1 MGDVAATV
9 DQHSDLASD
18 LATQLRKL
26 PCEVVVEEHVRVE
39 SSTEEAFELLDLV
52 GLQTAGV
59 AKDLDCGLLAAGIG
73 SGPKTLA
80 LTSKICTGSVGS
92 PHPSGIEN
100 RGPEGP
106 TGCQSRS
113 LPYLAFSTIVC
124 AMESDGR
131 DGGDRAL
138 GRMLNACR
146 RNPAAICVGSASL
159 IIVFAWR
166 QFLLG
171 HHSPFTMDIRHYHH
185 PVTRA
190 LVHALREGRLPLWTD
205 SNYFGFPLLVD
216 PQTAAWYPPTL
227 LIAGLGPHFGYVA
240 FLVLHALLAAF
251 GMLGLMRAHGV
262 GWSSAWATGLCVALS
277 GYFAHETQHPGL
289 FAILCWVPCFLW
301 ASHRVFERPTPTR
314 IAAAGLCV
322 AMMVFAGTL
331 QVLFGVII
339 LYGFYGMGLVL
350 DAVPVRGLRD
360 TLRASGIVVLAQL
373 LGAGLAAVVLLP
385 ALMHLPQTARSL
397 GMTYEFAAMGSIAP
411 LELLG
416 MFING
421 AAVRPGVGLAAEEL
435 GNSYYLGSL
444 SLVLAIVGL
453 AGTNRSKG
461 QSSGQSKLAIGLAI
475 GVAVLLLIALGEH
488 SGLHSLLYSAYPQ
501 IVGGLRGVGRAL
513 GPAAIAIAILAG
525 LGLQALG
532 DPDRWLQRLLVG
544 LLALALAGYGISF
557 AAAPESRSGNA
568 IGSALV
574 LLLALGLATVPLL
587 SDRLLGSR
595 IVNRIRAL
603 GGRDGEGEF
612 AGVVRRGV
620 VALAVLDLVAFGTL
634 DGVLAKTPPPPEP
647 QQVQDA
653 IGELDEIADGKFG
666 RPGERLMLHGFG
678 PLNLPLL
685 QGFDG
690 VGGYNPLVMLRYLDL
705 VHLINN
711 ARLFP
716 RTPIDRFVSGAKPQ
730 RFESALFDAT
740 SVRYVISNKPD
751 AVRGLR
757 LLERYTG
764 TPLGELGASLY
775 ENEAALPRAYL
786 AYRTHRSTGDHD
798 LARLLGPYF
807 EGRRATV
814 VEGVGPLLDGL
825 PTIMAVEG
833 TQESPEA
840 WDFDVS
846 PKHPAILVV
855 TDTWY
860 PGWRAWVDGVE
871 SPVFRVNALF
881 RGVSVPLGSQRVEMR
896 FDPWTFRVGG
906 GISTAAL
913 FVLAALLGV
922 GVTRGNR
929 RVRPHGSPKK

>member
-1 MGDVAATV
+1 M
-9 DQHSDLASD
+9 
-18 LATQLRKL
+18 
-26 PCEVVVEEHVRVE
+26 PC
-39 SSTEEAFELLDLV
+39 
-52 GLQTAGV
+52 
-59 AKDLDCGLLAAGIG
+59 
-73 SGPKTLA
+73 P
-80 LTSKICTGSVGS
+80 
-92 PHPSGIEN
+92 
-100 RGPEGP
+100 
-106 TGCQSRS
+106 
-113 LPYLAFSTIVC
+113 AFSTIVC
-124 AMESDGR
+124 VVESDGG
-131 DGGDRAL
+131 DGGDRVF

-146 RNPAAICVGSASL
+146 RNPVATCLASSSL
-159 IIVFAWR
+159 IIAFAWR

-205 SNYFGFPLLVD
+205 ATYFGFPLLVD
-216 PQTAAWYPPTL
+216 PQTAVWYPATL
-227 LIAGLGPHFGYVA
+227 LIAGLGPHVGYIV

-262 GWSSAWATGLCVALS
+262 GWSTAWATGLCVALS

-301 ASHRVFERPTPTR
+301 ASHQVFQAAKPARV
-314 IAAAGLCV
+314 AAAAICV

-339 LYGFYGMGLVL
+339 LYGFYGVGLML
-350 DAVPVRGLRD
+350 DAIPVRGLRN

-385 ALMHLPQTARSL
+385 AVMHLPQTARSL

-421 AAVRPGVGLAAEEL
+421 VAVRSGVGPAAEAP

-453 AGTNRSKG
+453 TRAVQRKE
-461 QSSGQSKLAIGLAI
+461 QRKLAIGLAI
-475 GVAVLLLIALGEH
+475 GIAVLLLIALGQH
-488 SGLHSLLYSAYPQ
+488 SGLHSLLYSWYPH

-513 GPAAIAIAILAG
+513 GPAAIAIAILMG

-532 DPDRWLQRLLVG
+532 DPDRSLQRLMLG
-544 LLALALAGYGISF
+544 LLAAVLAGYAVLF
-557 AAAPESRSGNA
+557 VAAPESVSGKA
-568 IGSALV
+568 VGSALV
-574 LLLALGLATVPLL
+574 VSMALVLSTLPLL
-587 SDRLLGSR
+587 SRRLAGSR
-595 IVNRIRAL
+595 VANRIRAL
-603 GGRDGEGEF
+603 GGRDGDGEF
-612 AGVVRRGV
+612 AHGVRRGV
-620 VALAVLDLVAFGTL
+620 IALAVLDLVAFGTL
-634 DGVLAKTPPPPEP
+634 DSVLATRPQPPER
-647 QQVQDA
+647 QAVQDA
-653 IGELDEIADGKFG
+653 IAELDEIADGKFG

-685 QGFDG
+685 QGLDG

-705 VHLINN
+705 VNLINN
-711 ARLFP
+711 ARLHP

-740 SVRYVISNKPD
+740 SVRYVISNKPA

-757 LLERYTG
+757 LLKRYSG
-764 TPLGELGASLY
+764 TPLGKLGASLY
-775 ENEAALPRAYL
+775 ENEDALPRAYL
-786 AYRTHRSTGDHD
+786 AYRTQQAIGDHD
-798 LARLLGPYF
+798 LARLLGPNF
-807 EGRRATV
+807 EGRRASV
-814 VEGVGPLLDGL
+814 VEGAGPLLDGL
-825 PTIMAVEG
+825 PYISAVERIK
-833 TQESPEA
+833 QSPEV
-840 WDFDVS
+840 WHFDVA
-846 PKHPAILVV
+846 PEDPAILVV

-871 SPVFRVNALF
+871 SPVFRVNGLF
-881 RGVSVPLGSQRVEMR
+881 RGVSLPPGSRRVEMR

-906 GISTAAL
+906 GISLAASL
-913 FVLAALLGV
+913 VLAVLLGV
-922 GVTRGNR
+922 SVTRVNR
-929 RVRPHGSPKK
+929 QVRPHGNPKQ